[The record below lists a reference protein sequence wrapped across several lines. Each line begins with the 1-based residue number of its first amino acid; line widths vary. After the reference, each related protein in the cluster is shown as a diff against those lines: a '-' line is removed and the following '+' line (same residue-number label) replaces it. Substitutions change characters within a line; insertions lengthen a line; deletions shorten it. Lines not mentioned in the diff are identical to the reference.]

1 MSKQKLTM
9 IENVRMILRDRDGNV
24 ISDKTRSNTIVNEG
38 RIQVALMLGCGGPV
52 PFRYIE
58 LGTGNA
64 IAASDKKLT
73 SYIAST
79 RAKAFIKRTNY
90 CCIWTH
96 LWTQGEF
103 ASGTIREAGLFQQVT
118 ANVGTYMLSHATIS
132 VSHKTINDSLEVQ
145 WQIGV
150 A

>member
-9 IENVRMILRDRDGNV
+9 IENVRTILRDSDGNI
-24 ISDKTRSNTIVNEG
+24 ISDKTRSNTIVQDG

-58 LGTGNA
+58 LGTANA
-64 IAASDKKLT
+64 IAATDKKLT

-96 LWTQGEF
+96 LWTKGEF
-103 ASGTIREAGLFQQVT
+103 AAGTIREAGLFQRLTQN
-118 ANVGTYMLSHATIS
+118 AGTYMLSHATITS
-132 VSHKTINDSLEVQ
+132 VKKLLTDSLEIQ

-150 A
+150 S

>member
-24 ISDKTRSNTIVNEG
+24 ISDKSRSNTIVQEG

-58 LGTGNA
+58 LGTRNV
-64 IAASDKKLT
+64 IAATDKKLNG
-73 SYIAST
+73 YIANT

-96 LWTQGEF
+96 LWTKGEF
-103 ASGTIREAGLFQQVT
+103 AAGTIREAGLFQRLTQN
-118 ANVGTYMLSHATIS
+118 AGTYMLSHATITQ
-132 VSHKTINDSLEVQ
+132 VTKLLTDSLEIQ

>member
-24 ISDKTRSNTIVNEG
+24 ISDKSRANTIVQEG

-58 LGTGNA
+58 LGTRNV
-64 IAASDKKLT
+64 IAATDKKLNG
-73 SYIAST
+73 YIANT

-96 LWTQGEF
+96 LWTKGEF
-103 ASGTIREAGLFQQVT
+103 AAGTIREAGLFQRLTQN
-118 ANVGTYMLSHATIS
+118 AGTYMLSHATITQ
-132 VSHKTINDSLEVQ
+132 VTKLLTDSLEIQ